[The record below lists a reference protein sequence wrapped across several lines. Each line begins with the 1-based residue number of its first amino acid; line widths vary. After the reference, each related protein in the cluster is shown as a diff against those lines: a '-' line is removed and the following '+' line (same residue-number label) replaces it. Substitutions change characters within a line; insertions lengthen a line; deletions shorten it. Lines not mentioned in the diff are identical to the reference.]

1 MTFVICTER
10 VLSEAGNEIL
20 HEDVIYIRVR
30 IKIVQ
35 NDLTSPSLD
44 IYEFSKILAFKVT
57 MEPSDNVAEK
67 QVDDQGFVL
76 SRDRG

>member
-76 SRDRG
+76 RRDRG